1 MILKRKPYKTP
12 WHLWVVT
19 PVALFF
25 YVIGGYDFIN
35 ITLKNKEYLSGM
47 YTPEGV
53 AYFLNYPLPL
63 LLLFGLNITAGL
75 CGILLAL
82 FRPGLSGRLLF
93 VSGAASA
100 LLIFITVTFMDRL
113 RIIGPSMTGT
123 DALVCLATFV
133 LAFYYSRLGKAG

>member
-1 MILKRKPYKTP
+1 MGRYAGCP
-12 WHLWVVT
+12 
-19 PVALFF
+19 FF
-25 YVIGGYDFIN
+25 YAIGGYDFIN
-35 ITLKNKEYLSGM
+35 ITLKNEEYLSGM

-100 LLIFITVTFMDRL
+100 LLIFI
-113 RIIGPSMTGT
+113 
-123 DALVCLATFV
+123 AV
-133 LAFYYSRLGKAG
+133 LAGFSFSAMAASIAGKPLALIGLAQSAIHSAGCHKLL

>member
-1 MILKRKPYKTP
+1 M
-12 WHLWVVT
+12 
-19 PVALFF
+19 
-25 YVIGGYDFIN
+25 
-35 ITLKNKEYLSGM
+35 
-47 YTPEGV
+47 
-53 AYFLNYPLPL
+53 NYPLPL